1 MNLYLTE
8 FIAKDLFDG
17 ELKTYAGPRIEAI
30 SFQKAEEYCR
40 KFHPYL
46 RVIGELQ
53 AEMVDEG
60 VIHYNYTDN

>member
-8 FIAKDLFDG
+8 FLAKDLFDG
-17 ELKTYAGPRIEAI
+17 EIKTYAGPRIEAI

-46 RVIGELQ
+46 RVIGELE
-53 AEMVDEG
+53 AEIVDDG
-60 VIHYNYTDN
+60 VIHYNYREN

>member
-8 FIAKDLFDG
+8 FLAKDLFDG
-17 ELKTYAGPRIEAI
+17 DIKTYAGPRIEAI

-46 RVIGELQ
+46 RVIGELE
-53 AEMVDEG
+53 AEIVDDG
-60 VIHYNYTDN
+60 VIHYNYRDN

>member
-8 FIAKDLFDG
+8 FPAKDLFDG
-17 ELKTYAGPRIEAI
+17 EIKTYAGPRIEAI

-60 VIHYNYTDN
+60 VIHYNFNDN

>member
-17 ELKTYAGPRIEAI
+17 DLKTYAGPRIEAI

-46 RVIGELQ
+46 RVIGEL
-53 AEMVDEG
+53 V
-60 VIHYNYTDN
+60 T

>member
-1 MNLYLTE
+1 M
-8 FIAKDLFDG
+8 AGGD
-17 ELKTYAGPRIEAI
+17 LKTYAGPRIEAV

-46 RVIGELQ
+46 RVIGELE

>member
-8 FIAKDLFDG
+8 FLAKDLFDG
-17 ELKTYAGPRIEAI
+17 DLKTYAGPRIEAI

-46 RVIGELQ
+46 RVIGELE

-60 VIHYNYTDN
+60 VIHYNFKDN

>member
-46 RVIGELQ
+46 RVIGELE
-53 AEMVDEG
+53 AEIVDEG
-60 VIHYNYTDN
+60 VIHYNYRDN

>member
-17 ELKTYAGPRIEAI
+17 DLKTYAGPRIEAI

-46 RVIGELQ
+46 RVIGELE
-53 AEMVDEG
+53 AEMVDDG

>member
-17 ELKTYAGPRIEAI
+17 EMKTYAGPRIEAI

-46 RVIGELQ
+46 RVIGELE

-60 VIHYNYTDN
+60 VIHYNYRDN

>member
-8 FIAKDLFDG
+8 FLAKDLFDG
-17 ELKTYAGPRIEAI
+17 DLKTYAGPRIEAV

-46 RVIGELQ
+46 RVIGELE

-60 VIHYNYTDN
+60 VIHYNFKDN

>member
-8 FIAKDLFDG
+8 FLAKDLFDG
-17 ELKTYAGPRIEAI
+17 EIKTYAGPRIEAI

-46 RVIGELQ
+46 RVIGELE

-60 VIHYNYTDN
+60 VIHYNYRDN

>member
-8 FIAKDLFDG
+8 FRAKDLFDG
-17 ELKTYAGPRIEAI
+17 ELKTYAGPRIEAV
-30 SFQKAEEYCR
+30 SRRMAEEYCR
-40 KFHPYL
+40 NFHPYL

-60 VIHYNYTDN
+60 VIHYNYRDN

>member
-8 FIAKDLFDG
+8 FLAKDLFDG

-46 RVIGELQ
+46 RVIGKLE
-53 AEMVDEG
+53 AEVIDEE
-60 VIHYNYTDN
+60 VIHHNHRDN

>member
-46 RVIGELQ
+46 RVIGELE

-60 VIHYNYTDN
+60 VIHYNYRDN

>member
-8 FIAKDLFDG
+8 FLAKDLFDG
-17 ELKTYAGPRIEAI
+17 DLKTYAGPRIEAI

-46 RVIGELQ
+46 RVIGELE

-60 VIHYNYTDN
+60 VIHYNYRDN

>member
-46 RVIGELQ
+46 RVIGELE
-53 AEMVDEG
+53 AEIVDDG
-60 VIHYNYTDN
+60 VIHYNYRDN